1 MPFHEQQLY
10 NLQQKYNDCLA
21 MDIKEEKIKESRERE
36 RERERDERDGNKT
49 RGNVETRR
57 YFGIK
62 IDLVWYIAQYYVQ

>member
-10 NLQQKYNDCLA
+10 FLQQKYNDRIA
-21 MDIKEEKIKESRERE
+21 MDIKEEKIKESRE

-62 IDLVWYIAQYYVQ
+62 IDLVWYIAQYYIQ